1 MWNCFLGL
9 CSLQTFPPNFLSFPC
24 ILGLETLTHSHVK
37 GRAGSQEWHEGWPG
51 LPSRWPCSG
60 GSGWAEPSK
69 GVPSEACR
77 CWDSTGSPCS
87 PALRPPWRESS
98 LQPSSLPWITPLH
111 PRLPPWLPVERWS
124 FPGGVSCDP
133 ERQRGSSRVRR
144 NQRMGLMQS
153 PP

>member
-37 GRAGSQEWHEGWPG
+37 SRAGSQEWHEGQTG

-69 GVPSEACR
+69 RVPSQRPADAGTALGVPAALPSVLPE
-77 CWDSTGSPCS
+77 GNLLCS
-87 PALRPPWRESS
+87 PPPRHELFPCTRACLRGF
-98 LQPSSLPWITPLH
+98 
-111 PRLPPWLPVERWS
+111 RWK
-124 FPGGVSCDP
+124 GGP
-133 ERQRGSSRVRR
+133 FLEA
-144 NQRMGLMQS
+144 
-153 PP
+153 